1 MHFWTRVGFAVGAAI
16 GAEPGAIVG
25 VLVPSHD
32 TVYNANPH

>member
-16 GAEPGAIVG
+16 GTVPGAIVG
-25 VLVPSHD
+25 ALVPSHD